1 MKRLLGDW
9 ITDLEGTC
17 DLLALDGQRQR
28 YAYFG
33 FTPGS
38 EKYTFYL
45 DVANVRHTWKNGE
58 LSAYTFA
65 PLFPENGEADEEAAA
80 FAKKLNEEK
89 PLYVV
94 REDVKACLK
103 TFGEQAIAIWK
114 NGERIGYLALCG
126 GNQVVEAEVLEEQDF
141 VPALAAYL
149 KENALD
155 SLFIS
160 IPVYETGKAAALSEV
175 CESFTKERCGSA
187 MYRIFQ
193 FADVIEAMLTMKAET
208 MGISDGTWFAVL
220 EGQPLTVT
228 VKDGTVT
235 VTREAHPWADVL
247 NREQAQELLLSPLAS
262 KGSKVPSEI
271 WKNIPSDWFP
281 LPLYCAAA
289 DEFWAMTVGRQR
301 NMNETEKRDRR
312 DEKEEIRYHVIFYGQ
327 VQGVGFRYRAYYA
340 AYQLGLTGWVRNCWD
355 ETVEMEVQGDEETI
369 TEMIKRIRTSSYIE
383 ITDAKWTKI
392 PLESEFGF
400 HIR

>member
-1 MKRLLGDW
+1 MTEYRLAKPEEWEDCIELANYVFSTAHRPHDFEQLIPRVYQAGPEMARIHRVAVAENGRLRAEIAVLPQQMAAGGKLLRAGYVGSVSVHPKARGEGHMKRLLGDW

-114 NGERIGYLALCG
+114 T
-126 GNQVVEAEVLEEQDF
+126 V
-141 VPALAAYL
+141 
-149 KENALD
+149 
-155 SLFIS
+155 S
-160 IPVYETGKAAALSEV
+160 
-175 CESFTKERCGSA
+175 GSD
-187 MYRIFQ
+187 IWH
-193 FADVIEAMLTMKAET
+193 FAAET
-208 MGISDGTWFAVL
+208 RLWKQKCWRNRISFL
-220 EGQPLTVT
+220 
-228 VKDGTVT
+228 
-235 VTREAHPWADVL
+235 H
-247 NREQAQELLLSPLAS
+247 
-262 KGSKVPSEI
+262 
-271 WKNIPSDWFP
+271 
-281 LPLYCAAA
+281 LPL
-289 DEFWAMTVGRQR
+289 
-301 NMNETEKRDRR
+301 
-312 DEKEEIRYHVIFYGQ
+312 I
-327 VQGVGFRYRAYYA
+327 
-340 AYQLGLTGWVRNCWD
+340 
-355 ETVEMEVQGDEETI
+355 
-369 TEMIKRIRTSSYIE
+369 
-383 ITDAKWTKI
+383 
-392 PLESEFGF
+392 
-400 HIR
+400 

>member
-175 CESFTKERCGSA
+175 CESFTKERRERTDELSLGQRHGLPEHLLGQKVVVGHRPSRCLDPLPG
-187 MYRIFQ
+187 
-193 FADVIEAMLTMKAET
+193 
-208 MGISDGTWFAVL
+208 AVL
-220 EGQPLTVT
+220 HDGLVDE
-228 VKDGTVT
+228 VK
-235 VTREAHPWADVL
+235 
-247 NREQAQELLLSPLAS
+247 
-262 KGSKVPSEI
+262 
-271 WKNIPSDWFP
+271 
-281 LPLYCAAA
+281 
-289 DEFWAMTVGRQR
+289 
-301 NMNETEKRDRR
+301 RR
-312 DEKEEIRYHVIFYGQ
+312 
-327 VQGVGFRYRAYYA
+327 
-340 AYQLGLTGWVRNCWD
+340 
-355 ETVEMEVQGDEETI
+355 
-369 TEMIKRIRTSSYIE
+369 
-383 ITDAKWTKI
+383 
-392 PLESEFGF
+392 
-400 HIR
+400 

>member
-1 MKRLLGDW
+1 MTEYRLAKPEEWEDCIELANYVFSMAHRPHDFEQLIPRVYQAGPEMARIHRVAVAENGRLRAEIAVLPQQMAAGGKLLRAGYVGSVSVHPKARGEGHMKRLLGDW

-17 DLLALDGQRQR
+17 DLLALDG
-28 YAYFG
+28 
-33 FTPGS
+33 
-38 EKYTFYL
+38 
-45 DVANVRHTWKNGE
+45 E

-65 PLFPENGEADEEAAA
+65 PLFPENGEADEEVAA

-235 VTREAHPWADVL
+235 VTREAHPGADVL

-281 LPLYCAAA
+281 LPLYCATA
-289 DEFWAMTVGRQR
+289 DEF
-301 NMNETEKRDRR
+301 
-312 DEKEEIRYHVIFYGQ
+312 
-327 VQGVGFRYRAYYA
+327 
-340 AYQLGLTGWVRNCWD
+340 
-355 ETVEMEVQGDEETI
+355 
-369 TEMIKRIRTSSYIE
+369 
-383 ITDAKWTKI
+383 
-392 PLESEFGF
+392 
-400 HIR
+400 

>member
-1 MKRLLGDW
+1 MTEYRLAKPEEWEDCIELANYVFSTAHRPHDFEQLIPRVYQAGPEMARIHRVAVAENGRLRAEIAVLPQQMAAGGKLLRAGYVGSVSVHPKARGEGHMKRLLGDW

-17 DLLALDGQRQR
+17 DLLVLDGQRQR

-126 GNQVVEAEVLEEQDF
+126 GNQVVEAEVLEKQDF
-141 VPALAAYL
+141 VPALAAY
-149 KENALD
+149 
-155 SLFIS
+155 
-160 IPVYETGKAAALSEV
+160 
-175 CESFTKERCGSA
+175 
-187 MYRIFQ
+187 
-193 FADVIEAMLTMKAET
+193 
-208 MGISDGTWFAVL
+208 
-220 EGQPLTVT
+220 
-228 VKDGTVT
+228 
-235 VTREAHPWADVL
+235 
-247 NREQAQELLLSPLAS
+247 
-262 KGSKVPSEI
+262 
-271 WKNIPSDWFP
+271 
-281 LPLYCAAA
+281 
-289 DEFWAMTVGRQR
+289 
-301 NMNETEKRDRR
+301 
-312 DEKEEIRYHVIFYGQ
+312 
-327 VQGVGFRYRAYYA
+327 
-340 AYQLGLTGWVRNCWD
+340 
-355 ETVEMEVQGDEETI
+355 
-369 TEMIKRIRTSSYIE
+369 
-383 ITDAKWTKI
+383 
-392 PLESEFGF
+392 
-400 HIR
+400 

>member
-1 MKRLLGDW
+1 MTEYRLAKPEEWEDCIELANYVFSMAHRPHDFEQLIPRVYQAGPEMARIHRVAVAENGRLRAEIAVLPQQMAAGGKLLRAGYVGSVSVHPKARGEGHMKRLLGDW

-45 DVANVRHTWKNGE
+45 DVANVRHT
-58 LSAYTFA
+58 
-65 PLFPENGEADEEAAA
+65 
-80 FAKKLNEEK
+80 
-89 PLYVV
+89 
-94 REDVKACLK
+94 
-103 TFGEQAIAIWK
+103 WK

-175 CESFTKERCGSA
+175 CEGFTKERCGSA

-235 VTREAHPWADVL
+235 VTREAHPGADVL

-281 LPLYCAAA
+281 LPLYCATA
-289 DEFWAMTVGRQR
+289 DEF
-301 NMNETEKRDRR
+301 
-312 DEKEEIRYHVIFYGQ
+312 
-327 VQGVGFRYRAYYA
+327 
-340 AYQLGLTGWVRNCWD
+340 
-355 ETVEMEVQGDEETI
+355 
-369 TEMIKRIRTSSYIE
+369 
-383 ITDAKWTKI
+383 
-392 PLESEFGF
+392 
-400 HIR
+400 

>member
-1 MKRLLGDW
+1 MTEYRLAKPEEWEDCIELANYVFSTAHRPHDFEQLIPRVYQAGPEMARIHRVAVAENGRLRAEIAVLPQQMAAGGKLLRAGYVGSVSVHPKARGEGHMKRLLGDW

-155 SLFIS
+155 LF
-160 IPVYETGKAAALSEV
+160 
-175 CESFTKERCGSA
+175 SFPFRC
-187 MYRIFQ
+187 MR
-193 FADVIEAMLTMKAET
+193 
-208 MGISDGTWFAVL
+208 
-220 EGQPLTVT
+220 P
-228 VKDGTVT
+228 
-235 VTREAHPWADVL
+235 
-247 NREQAQELLLSPLAS
+247 
-262 KGSKVPSEI
+262 
-271 WKNIPSDWFP
+271 
-281 LPLYCAAA
+281 
-289 DEFWAMTVGRQR
+289 
-301 NMNETEKRDRR
+301 EK
-312 DEKEEIRYHVIFYGQ
+312 Q
-327 VQGVGFRYRAYYA
+327 QRYRKSARVSQKSA
-340 AYQLGLTGWVRNCWD
+340 AVPRCTAFLSL
-355 ETVEMEVQGDEETI
+355 
-369 TEMIKRIRTSSYIE
+369 RTLS
-383 ITDAKWTKI
+383 
-392 PLESEFGF
+392 
-400 HIR
+400 RQC

>member
-1 MKRLLGDW
+1 MTEYRLAKPEEWEDCIELANYVFSTAHRPHDFEQLIPRVYQAGPEMARIHRVAVAENGRLRAEIAVLPQQMAAGGKLLRAGYVGSVSVHPKARGEGHMKRLLGDW

-45 DVANVRHTWKNGE
+45 DVANVRHT
-58 LSAYTFA
+58 
-65 PLFPENGEADEEAAA
+65 
-80 FAKKLNEEK
+80 
-89 PLYVV
+89 
-94 REDVKACLK
+94 
-103 TFGEQAIAIWK
+103 WK

-175 CESFTKERCGSA
+175 CEGFTKERCGSA
-187 MYRIFQ
+187 MYRIFE

-208 MGISDGTWFAVL
+208 MGISDGTWSAVL

-235 VTREAHPWADVL
+235 VTREAHPGADVL

-281 LPLYCAAA
+281 LPLYCATA
-289 DEFWAMTVGRQR
+289 DEF
-301 NMNETEKRDRR
+301 
-312 DEKEEIRYHVIFYGQ
+312 
-327 VQGVGFRYRAYYA
+327 
-340 AYQLGLTGWVRNCWD
+340 
-355 ETVEMEVQGDEETI
+355 
-369 TEMIKRIRTSSYIE
+369 
-383 ITDAKWTKI
+383 
-392 PLESEFGF
+392 
-400 HIR
+400 

>member
-1 MKRLLGDW
+1 MTEYRLAKPEEWEDCIELANYVFSTAHRPHDFEQLIPRVYQAGPEMARIHRVAVAENGRLRAEIAVLPQQMAAGGKLLRAGYVGSVSVHPKARGEGHMKRLLGDW

-80 FAKKLNEEK
+80 FAKKLNEEN
-89 PLYVV
+89 PLY
-94 REDVKACLK
+94 
-103 TFGEQAIAIWK
+103 
-114 NGERIGYLALCG
+114 G

-235 VTREAHPWADVL
+235 VTREAHPGADVL

-281 LPLYCAAA
+281 LPLYCATA
-289 DEFWAMTVGRQR
+289 DEF
-301 NMNETEKRDRR
+301 
-312 DEKEEIRYHVIFYGQ
+312 
-327 VQGVGFRYRAYYA
+327 
-340 AYQLGLTGWVRNCWD
+340 
-355 ETVEMEVQGDEETI
+355 
-369 TEMIKRIRTSSYIE
+369 
-383 ITDAKWTKI
+383 
-392 PLESEFGF
+392 
-400 HIR
+400 

>member
-1 MKRLLGDW
+1 MTEYRLAKPEEWEDCIELANYVFSMAHRPHDFEQLIPRVYQAGPEMARIHRVAVAENGRLRAEIAVLPQQMASGGKLLRAGYVGSVSVHPKARGEGHMKRLLGDW

-58 LSAYTFA
+58 LSAYAFA
-65 PLFPENGEADEEAAA
+65 SLFPENGEADEEAAA
-80 FAKKLNEEK
+80 FAKKLNEKK

-187 MYRIFQ
+187 MYRIFE

-208 MGISDGTWFAVL
+208 MGISDGTWSAVL
-220 EGQPLTVT
+220 EGQPVTVT

-235 VTREAHPWADVL
+235 VTREAHPGADVL

-271 WKNIPSDWFP
+271 WKNIPS
-281 LPLYCAAA
+281 
-289 DEFWAMTVGRQR
+289 V
-301 NMNETEKRDRR
+301 
-312 DEKEEIRYHVIFYGQ
+312 
-327 VQGVGFRYRAYYA
+327 
-340 AYQLGLTGWVRNCWD
+340 
-355 ETVEMEVQGDEETI
+355 
-369 TEMIKRIRTSSYIE
+369 
-383 ITDAKWTKI
+383 
-392 PLESEFGF
+392 
-400 HIR
+400 

>member
-1 MKRLLGDW
+1 MTEYRLAKPEEWEDCIELANYVFSTAHRPHDFEQLIPRVYQAGPEMARIHRVAVAENGRLRAEIAVLPQQMAAGGKLLRAGYVGSVSVHPKARGEGHMKRLLGDW

-45 DVANVRHTWKNGE
+45 DVANVRHT
-58 LSAYTFA
+58 
-65 PLFPENGEADEEAAA
+65 
-80 FAKKLNEEK
+80 
-89 PLYVV
+89 
-94 REDVKACLK
+94 
-103 TFGEQAIAIWK
+103 WK

-235 VTREAHPWADVL
+235 VTREAHPGADVL

-281 LPLYCAAA
+281 LPLYCATA
-289 DEFWAMTVGRQR
+289 DEF
-301 NMNETEKRDRR
+301 
-312 DEKEEIRYHVIFYGQ
+312 
-327 VQGVGFRYRAYYA
+327 
-340 AYQLGLTGWVRNCWD
+340 
-355 ETVEMEVQGDEETI
+355 
-369 TEMIKRIRTSSYIE
+369 
-383 ITDAKWTKI
+383 
-392 PLESEFGF
+392 
-400 HIR
+400 